1 MVIDEADMTFE
12 FGYLEDID
20 AVASKMKEDLQ
31 MLVFSATIPQ
41 IMRPFL
47 KKYLK
52 APVLVE
58 IENQTI
64 TNQNVENILLATK
77 HHDRY
82 DVLKKIIS
90 LIDPYICLIFA
101 NTREEVASI
110 AKRLREDGL
119 KVGEIHGDLEPRE
132 RRQMMRRINNNE
144 FQYIVATDIAA
155 RGIDIDGASHVI
167 NFQLPKEPDF
177 YIHRSGRC
185 GRGKYTGECYNMY
198 DTYNQQMVEALEK
211 KGIHFEVKELKGQ
224 QFKQS
229 QEREKRKTRVKHQ
242 TELEKKISAIVRKPA
257 KVKPGYKKKRK
268 RQIEAMVQKERRAM
282 IKQDIRRQ
290 KKERA
295 KQAQREKREREA
307 Q

>member
-1 MVIDEADMTFE
+1 MIR
-12 FGYLEDID
+12 IIN
-20 AVASKMKEDLQ
+20 KW
-31 MLVFSATIPQ
+31 
-41 IMRPFL
+41 L
-47 KKYLK
+47 K
-52 APVLVE
+52 PW
-58 IENQTI
+58 
-64 TNQNVENILLATK
+64 
-77 HHDRY
+77 R
-82 DVLKKIIS
+82 
-90 LIDPYICLIFA
+90 
-101 NTREEVASI
+101 
-110 AKRLREDGL
+110 
-119 KVGEIHGDLEPRE
+119 
-132 RRQMMRRINNNE
+132 
-144 FQYIVATDIAA
+144 
-155 RGIDIDGASHVI
+155 
-167 NFQLPKEPDF
+167 
-177 YIHRSGRC
+177 
-185 GRGKYTGECYNMY
+185 
-198 DTYNQQMVEALEK
+198 K